1 MDVFCVLSAIG
12 NDYGIFSYKER
23 FQQLLQTI
31 DSIRQ
36 YGGNSHI
43 CLYDTSHDP
52 IPNTDALIIQQSV
65 DRVTWLHD
73 HPHIIELKKYL
84 SNDTNMTYH
93 KTIGEIVSMMCF
105 LHTDYY
111 FSGFN
116 RIFKIS
122 GRYQLTPEFDLSL
135 HHSMS
140 GKIVIKP
147 KTDWYGSLV
156 HQSRLWSFDAEML
169 PKIKNMFIQ
178 IYNTSVESVN
188 RTGSTPI
195 IEHSIYNEIEK
206 MKLPVHEAPT
216 LGITGYFGQDGA
228 IVTD

>member
-1 MDVFCVLSAIG
+1 
-12 NDYGIFSYKER
+12 
-23 FQQLLQTI
+23 
-31 DSIRQ
+31 
-36 YGGNSHI
+36 
-43 CLYDTSHDP
+43 
-52 IPNTDALIIQQSV
+52 
-65 DRVTWLHD
+65 
-73 HPHIIELKKYL
+73 
-84 SNDTNMTYH
+84 
-93 KTIGEIVSMMCF
+93 
-105 LHTDYY
+105 
-111 FSGFN
+111 
-116 RIFKIS
+116 
-122 GRYQLTPEFDLSL
+122 
-135 HHSMS
+135 MS